1 MVPPKKRHNLVNSSS
16 TKKTTVF
23 HESVDDSVPLL
34 GIVHENVKQKVGKGI
49 VIKEPSEVLK
59 SDDKV
64 IVGIGLGFPACCEK
78 ELLID
83 AALDKGKGKLII
95 ASLTVE
101 ISSDDE
107 DSRRLSS
114 VLPPSMDVSKQLVQ
128 GDGDMGHGPFSCSC
142 SPPPP
147 LKYFTLLISFLN
159 HTMMICCVMMSLL
172 ELSLPI
178 VVMRGLVVVLFFLDL
193 PINEDDEV
201 KTLTENS
208 FQSLHYD
215 NFIVHQIELLGVEQC
230 SPMEHTS
237 QSESSK
243 RKVEEH
249 EGESASSS
257 LKRPIN

>member
-1 MVPPKKRHNLVNSSS
+1 MPPKKRHNLVNSSS

-128 GDGDMGHGPFSCSC
+128 GDGDMGDMALSLVPA
-142 SPPPP
+142 PPPP
-147 LKYFTLLISFLN
+147 
-159 HTMMICCVMMSLL
+159 H
-172 ELSLPI
+172 
-178 VVMRGLVVVLFFLDL
+178 
-193 PINEDDEV
+193 
-201 KTLTENS
+201 
-208 FQSLHYD
+208 
-215 NFIVHQIELLGVEQC
+215 
-230 SPMEHTS
+230 
-237 QSESSK
+237 
-243 RKVEEH
+243 
-249 EGESASSS
+249 
-257 LKRPIN
+257 